1 MKGPTRDTLP
11 EFRRALVTGGGGF
24 IGSHLVDA
32 LLDGGLEVA
41 SVDDYSSGHRANL
54 THRAGEPR
62 LRVVE
67 CDVADAAALAPH
79 FRGVDVVFHNAA
91 CKKTLSLL
99 DPRKDVDTNVKGTL
113 NVMLAAREHGAR
125 KVVVA
130 STGSVYGEAVEL
142 PQTESHPLRP
152 VSLYGIDKLAGES
165 IALLLGRELGV
176 DVTVLRYFHVYGP
189 RQESGRYGGVIA
201 IFCEQ
206 LLRGEPATI
215 YGDGSQQRSFTYV
228 ADVVRANLLVARDPR
243 SRGEAYNCASGLKI
257 TVAAMYAELQAL
269 AGRSDLPP
277 RFGPWAPGD
286 IKLFD
291 VSSAKLQALG
301 MGSYT
306 PFPEGL
312 KRTFDWFRERQV
324 AAPAAAPGARA

>member
-1 MKGPTRDTLP
+1 MTNEAQGA
-11 EFRRALVTGGGGF
+11 FGSYRRALVTGGAGF

-32 LLDGGLEVA
+32 LLDAGLEVV

-54 THRAGEPR
+54 AHRAGDQR
-62 LRVVE
+62 LAAVD
-67 CDVADAAALAPH
+67 CDVADGAALAPH

-91 CKKTLSLL
+91 CKKTISLL
-99 DPRKDVDTNVKGTL
+99 DPRRDVDTNVKGTL

-142 PQTESHPLRP
+142 PQAESHPLRP

-165 IALLLGRELGV
+165 IARLLGREFGV

-215 YGDGSQQRSFTYV
+215 FGDGSQQRSFTYV
-228 ADVVRANLLVARDPR
+228 EDVVRANLLVARDER
-243 SRGEAYNCASGLKI
+243 SRGQVYNCASGLKI
-257 TVAAMYAELQAL
+257 TVTAMYAELQAL
-269 AGRSDLPP
+269 AGRPDLPP

-286 IKLFD
+286 IRVFD
-291 VSSAKLQALG
+291 VDSSRLLALG
-301 MGSYT
+301 MGGFT
-306 PFPEGL
+306 PFELGL
-312 KRTFDWFRERQV
+312 RRTFAWFRERV
-324 AAPAAAPGARA
+324 GSGAAAPGVRA